1 MEQIIATIFSE
12 KWVIYGLFALSFI
25 LAVWKGIPALFN
37 LIFTQQAA
45 LQHAQ
50 HQLYKEELNNITQTF
65 LQSISITNEW
75 HQSHSAELKKNS
87 NILEKITG
95 ILEKKC
101 QARPR

>member
-12 KWVIYGLFALSFI
+12 KGIIYGLFALSFI

-65 LQSISITNEW
+65 MQSITISNEW
-75 HQSHSAELKKNS
+75 HQYHSLELKKNS
-87 NILEKITG
+87 DILDKISNII
-95 ILEKKC
+95 EKKY
-101 QARPR
+101 QQRSR

>member
-12 KWVIYGLFALSFI
+12 KWIIYGLFALSFI

-45 LQHAQ
+45 LQQAQ

-65 LQSISITNEW
+65 IQSINISNEW

-87 NILEKITG
+87 NILENISN
-95 ILEKKC
+95 IIEKKY
-101 QARPR
+101 QQRSR